1 VLILDAAFQN
11 KAFAL
16 NRATADFII
25 SSPHMQSEYQRRVL
39 GFEDY
44 LNRFGEQKSMMK
56 S

>member
-25 SSPHMQSEYQRRVL
+25 SSPLMRAEYQRHVM

-44 LNRFGEQKSMMK
+44 LNRFNEKSRTLH